1 MALDLANLLN
11 EDIYLMDRV
20 LLEDNAIDEVF
31 GKHLKKVPNFYSTVK
46 TLLYQNYSPILRT
59 SMFPMT

>member
-20 LLEDNAIDEVF
+20 LLEDDAIDEVF
-31 GKHLKKVPNFYSTVK
+31 GKHLKK
-46 TLLYQNYSPILRT
+46 YQT
-59 SMFPMT
+59 SIQQ